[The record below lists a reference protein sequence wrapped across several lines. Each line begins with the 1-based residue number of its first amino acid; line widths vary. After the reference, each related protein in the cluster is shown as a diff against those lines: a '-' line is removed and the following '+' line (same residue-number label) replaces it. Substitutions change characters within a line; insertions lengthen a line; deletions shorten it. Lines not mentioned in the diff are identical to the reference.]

1 MSNIYKLNFEAKT
14 LRTKLL
20 NQMTIDQFTKTVQ
33 ELYNVLILQL
43 ARIARL
49 YLSSLDFLYIA
60 SPPIGFLLFNYH
72 YR

>member
-1 MSNIYKLNFEAKT
+1 MSNIYKLNFEAKS

-20 NQMTIDQFTKTVQ
+20 SQMTIDQFTKTMQ
-33 ELYNVLILQL
+33 ELHDVLILQL

-49 YLSSLDFLYIA
+49 YLSSLDCLYIA
-60 SPPIGFLLFNYH
+60 LPPIDFLLFNYH